1 MMKKAIP
8 GISCVLQS
16 KDNEEIFFSW
26 SFLFHHR
33 RTREISCTFLCY
45 LVALESTNPGSV
57 ETCSLWSFPGICC
70 WSFVPLEITQFTR
83 RSGIRSYIL
92 FSNCCNLWNVVE
104 CEWEEH
110 QRLSLDVAPLHSIH
124 LIGILFNLQPKES
137 GVTVRISSIF
147 HSRHFLNLQPR
158 AIKENRSIKG
168 SPHDVR
174 MKRKR
179 LGGNGRKG
187 KTSPTFTSF
196 TLELHCDLLED
207 RKLLWKVNYIIFL
220 VYLSFN

>member
-1 MMKKAIP
+1 MIRVP
-8 GISCVLQS
+8 FVYL
-16 KDNEEIFFSW
+16 
-26 SFLFHHR
+26 LFAFH
-33 RTREISCTFLCY
+33 SPY
-45 LVALESTNPGSV
+45 
-57 ETCSLWSFPGICC
+57 W
-70 WSFVPLEITQFTR
+70 
-83 RSGIRSYIL
+83 
-92 FSNCCNLWNVVE
+92 
-104 CEWEEH
+104 
-110 QRLSLDVAPLHSIH
+110 HSI
-124 LIGILFNLQPKES
+124 QPKES